1 MREVTLGPRV
11 GRLWMV
17 ESGLN
22 GDENIVVEGT
32 GKITAGALVNPE
44 PMTEAELDTTA
55 DRTAGQDNAA
65 GAAK

>member
-22 GDENIVVEGT
+22 GDENLVVEGT
-32 GKITAGALVNPE
+32 AKVSAGAVVNPE
-44 PMTEAELDTTA
+44 PMTEAELDTTV
-55 DRTAGQDNAA
+55 DRTEGQDAAA

>member
-22 GDENIVVEGT
+22 GDETIVVEGT

-55 DRTAGQDNAA
+55 DRTESGDAA